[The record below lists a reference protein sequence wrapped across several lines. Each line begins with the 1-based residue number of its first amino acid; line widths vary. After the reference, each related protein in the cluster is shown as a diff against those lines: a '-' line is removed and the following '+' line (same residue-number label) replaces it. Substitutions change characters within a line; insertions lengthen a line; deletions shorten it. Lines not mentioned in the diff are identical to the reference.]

1 MTTALR
7 DTIDSLRER
16 LDCRE
21 LARQH
26 GVQLRKHS
34 AGERC
39 GPCPKCGGDDRF
51 YVSKE
56 YAACRQCHPARMDA
70 VGLVAWLHNVTQS
83 QAVAMLDGGASW
95 RPVQT
100 VTASHAQ
107 GATVGATEEDRQA
120 WVQRASRLVQ
130 VAQERLRSP
139 AGAAAREYLTRRELT
154 QDTWRAFGLGC
165 VASRS
170 LPSDRAQ
177 AAPAVCWP
185 VYAFDFDADALV
197 AVRYRFTVQTA
208 TGDRYDSLK
217 GSSMAGHMF
226 GVQALPAFVRMA
238 PREDGRNAERLRCLV
253 LCEGEVNAM
262 SIWQACAGTNVDVL
276 STGSQSVRRLPDWTV
291 QLASRYGAV
300 LTWFDEAERAANIA
314 QQLPGAVAVR
324 SPIRG
329 GEAQDANDILQR
341 GLLAGLVQK
350 LRLSA
355 LREGTLRQSVLWQLV
370 DALRETRQNGE
381 TPDAGTVKVVRQ
393 LAGELGKTVTF

>member
-1 MTTALR
+1 
-7 DTIDSLRER
+7 
-16 LDCRE
+16 
-21 LARQH
+21 
-26 GVQLRKHS
+26 
-34 AGERC
+34 
-39 GPCPKCGGDDRF
+39 
-51 YVSKE
+51 
-56 YAACRQCHPARMDA
+56 
-70 VGLVAWLHNVTQS
+70 
-83 QAVAMLDGGASW
+83 
-95 RPVQT
+95 
-100 VTASHAQ
+100 
-107 GATVGATEEDRQA
+107 
-120 WVQRASRLVQ
+120 
-130 VAQERLRSP
+130 
-139 AGAAAREYLTRRELT
+139 
-154 QDTWRAFGLGC
+154 
-165 VASRS
+165 
-170 LPSDRAQ
+170 
-177 AAPAVCWP
+177 
-185 VYAFDFDADALV
+185 VYAFDFDADALI
-197 AVRYRFTVQTA
+197 AVRYRFTVQTD

-217 GSSMAGHMF
+217 GSKMAGHMF

-324 SPIRG
+324 SPIRD

-355 LREGTLRQSVLWQLV
+355 LRTDTLRQSVLWQLV
-370 DALRETRQNGE
+370 DSVQEARQNGE
-381 TPDAGTVKVVRQ
+381 TPDAGTVKVMRK

>member
-7 DTIDSLRER
+7 DTIDSLRAQ

-34 AGERC
+34 AGELC

-56 YAACRQCHPARMDA
+56 YAACRQCHEKRMDA
-70 VGLVAWLHNVTQS
+70 VGLVAWLHNVTQG
-83 QAVAMLDGGASW
+83 QAVAMLDGGATW
-95 RPVQT
+95 RPVQ
-100 VTASHAQ
+100 AKQ
-107 GATVGATEEDRQA
+107 GATVGATDDGGSFAEYA
-120 WVQRASRLVQ
+120 PRLVQ
-130 VAQERLRSP
+130 QAQERLYSP
-139 AGAAAREYLTRRELT
+139 AGAAARDYLTRRGLT

-165 VASRS
+165 VASRP
-170 LPSDRAQ
+170 LPDDRTQ
-177 AAPAVCWP
+177 AAPAVTWP
-185 VYAFDFDADALV
+185 VFAFDTGALV
-197 AVRYRFTVQTA
+197 AVRYRFIVQTA

-217 GSSMAGHMF
+217 GSTMRGHMF
-226 GVQALPAFVRMA
+226 GVQGLPAFVRMA

-276 STGSQSVRRLPDWTV
+276 STGSQSVRKLPDWTV
-291 QLASRYGAV
+291 DVAARYGAV

-324 SPIRG
+324 SPITN
-329 GEAQDANDILQR
+329 GEAQDANDILRR
-341 GLLAGLVQK
+341 GLLAGHVQR
-350 LRLSA
+350 LRLRA
-355 LREGTLRQSVLWQLV
+355 LREDTLRESVLWQLWDSV
-370 DALRETRQNGE
+370 QETGG
-381 TPDAGTVKVVRQ
+381 DAGTVRVLRQ
-393 LAGELGKTVTF
+393 LAEELGRTVTV